1 MEVKYPVNSFF
12 VCLNFVKKMVMMK
25 KEKTY
30 LIDSVVDKKSIPKL
44 CNMLIINIFVLS
56 LGVELLP
63 FFFEFKQAKFEL

>member
-1 MEVKYPVNSFF
+1 MI
-12 VCLNFVKKMVMMK
+12 MMK

-30 LIDSVVDKKSIPKL
+30 LIDSVVDKKSILKL
-44 CNMLIINIFVLS
+44 RKILIINIFVLA